1 MDYLSNQINELKEKI
16 ETNEKLLSDP
26 VLGPL
31 ATEENKSL
39 QEQLQA
45 LESAGRSAQET
56 DGDGTDPSYSPAT
69 IEIRAAAGG
78 DEAQI
83 FANDLTRMYIRFA
96 TNQGFKVDL
105 IDENIIRIHIG
116 KNNSWG
122 HGAYET
128 FSVESGV
135 HRVQRVPET
144 ESAGRIHT
152 STATVAVLP
161 IIPPKAVEVKEAD
174 LEWQFTTAGG
184 PGGQNVNKVNTAVRL
199 THKPTGIVVAV
210 REERYQARNKEIALE
225 ILRSKLWEREEQQ
238 RLSKVES
245 GRAAAVGRGMRSE
258 KIKTYNFPQNRL
270 TDHRLTKNWYSLK
283 EIIEGD
289 LSDVLTYTLEHL
301 GLPADATALQA
312 GKDKVPEEARE

>member
-1 MDYLSNQINELKEKI
+1 MDYLSNQINELKEKL
-16 ETNEKLLSDP
+16 ESNKKLLADP
-26 VLGPL
+26 ELGPL
-31 ATEENKSL
+31 ASEEIKSL
-39 QEQLQA
+39 EEQLKA
-45 LESAGRSAQET
+45 LESAVAGSHAASGE
-56 DGDGTDPSYSPAT
+56 DEADLSYSPAT
-69 IEIRAAAGG
+69 IEIRSAAGG

-83 FANDLTRMYIRFA
+83 FANDLTRMYTRFA
-96 TNQGFKVDL
+96 QAQGFKIDL
-105 IDENIIRIHIG
+105 IDANIIRIHIG
-116 KNNSWG
+116 KNNPWG

-161 IIPPKAVEVKEAD
+161 VIPPKAVEVKEPD

-199 THKPTGIVVAV
+199 THKPTGITVAV
-210 REERYQARNKEIALE
+210 REERFQARNKEIALE
-225 ILRSKLWEREEQQ
+225 ILRGKLWEREEEQ
-238 RLSKVES
+238 RLSKIES

-258 KIKTYNFPQNRL
+258 KVKTYNFPQNRL
-270 TDHRLTKNWYSLK
+270 TDHRLGKSWYSLK
-283 EIIEGD
+283 EVIEGD

-301 GLPADATALQA
+301 G
-312 GKDKVPEEARE
+312 KDEAPTEEKEAE

>member
-1 MDYLSNQINELKEKI
+1 MDYLSKQINEIKAKI
-16 ETNEKLLSDP
+16 ETNQKLLLDP
-26 VLGPL
+26 DLSAL
-31 ATEENKSL
+31 ASEEMVSL
-39 QEQLQA
+39 EEQLRA
-45 LESAGRSAQET
+45 LESASIHSDSTAASSNLGE
-56 DGDGTDPSYSPAT
+56 GGAT

-83 FANDLTRMYIRFA
+83 FANDLTRMYTRFA
-96 TNQGFKVDL
+96 SSQGFKLDQ
-105 IDENIIRIHIG
+105 IDSNIIRIHIG
-116 KNNSWG
+116 KNNPWG

-128 FSVESGV
+128 FSIESGV

-161 IIPPKAVEVKEAD
+161 VIPPKAVEVKETD

-199 THKPTGIVVAV
+199 THKPTGIIVAV
-210 REERYQARNKEIALE
+210 REERFQARNKEIALE
-225 ILRSKLWEREEQQ
+225 ILRAKLWEAEELE
-238 RLSKVES
+238 RLTRIES
-245 GRAAAVGRGMRSE
+245 GREAAVGRGMRSE

-289 LSDVLTYTLEHL
+289 LAAVLTYSLEHL
-301 GLPADATALQA
+301 PTLP
-312 GKDKVPEEARE
+312 

>member
-1 MDYLSNQINELKEKI
+1 MDYLESQIQDIKAKI
-16 ETNEKLLSDP
+16 ETNEKLLADP
-26 VLGPL
+26 DLAPL
-31 ATEENKSL
+31 ATEEINALKI
-39 QEQLQA
+39 QLA
-45 LESAGRSAQET
+45 ILESAASTNTSPAVPSRSLGE
-56 DGDGTDPSYSPAT
+56 GGAT
-69 IEIRAAAGG
+69 IEIRSAAGG

-83 FANDLTRMYIRFA
+83 FADDLTRMYLRFA
-96 TNQGFKVDL
+96 QSQAFKTEL
-105 IDENIIRIHIG
+105 IDTNILRINIG
-116 KNNSWG
+116 KNNPWG

-135 HRVQRVPET
+135 HRVQRVPAT

-161 IIPPKAVEVKEAD
+161 VIPPQAVEVKEAD

-199 THKPTGIVVAV
+199 THQPTGIIVAV
-210 REERYQARNKEIALE
+210 REERFQARNKEIALE
-225 ILRSKLWEREEQQ
+225 ILRAKLWEKAEQE
-238 RLSKVES
+238 RLAKIES

-270 TDHRLTKNWYSLK
+270 TDHRLAKNWYRLK

-289 LSDVLTYTLEHL
+289 LSAVLLYSLAHL
-301 GLPADATALQA
+301 G
-312 GKDKVPEEARE
+312 KDEA

>member
-1 MDYLSNQINELKEKI
+1 MDYLSKQINELKEKI
-16 ETNEKLLSDP
+16 EANKKLLADP
-26 VLGPL
+26 ELAPL
-31 ATEENKSL
+31 VGEEIKSL
-39 QEQLQA
+39 EEQLKA
-45 LESAGRSAQET
+45 LEAASTSAHGNERTDET
-56 DGDGTDPSYSPAT
+56 DLSYSPAT

-83 FANDLTRMYIRFA
+83 FANDLTRMYTRFA
-96 TNQGFKVDL
+96 ATQGFKIDL
-105 IDENIIRIHIG
+105 IDANIIRVHIG
-116 KNNSWG
+116 KNNPWG
-122 HGAYET
+122 YGAYET
-128 FSVESGV
+128 FSIESGV

-161 IIPPKAVEVKEAD
+161 TTPPKTVEVKEAD

-210 REERYQARNKEIALE
+210 REERFQARNKEIALE
-225 ILRSKLWEREEQQ
+225 ILRSKLWEREEQE
-238 RLSKVES
+238 RLSKIES

-270 TDHRLTKNWYSLK
+270 TDHRLGKSWYSLK

-289 LSDVLTYTLEHL
+289 LADVFSYTLKHL
-301 GLPADATALQA
+301 GE
-312 GKDKVPEEARE
+312 G

>member
-1 MDYLSNQINELKEKI
+1 MDYLSKQINELKEKI
-16 ETNEKLLSDP
+16 EANQKLVSDP
-26 VLGPL
+26 DLGPL
-31 ATEENKSL
+31 ASEEIKGLEEQLKSL
-39 QEQLQA
+39 EA
-45 LESAGRSAQET
+45 VEVSASGSSGDEET
-56 DGDGTDPSYSPAT
+56 DLSYSPAT
-69 IEIRAAAGG
+69 IEIRSAAGG

-83 FANDLTRMYIRFA
+83 FANDLTRMYTRFA
-96 TNQGFKVDL
+96 QAQGFKIDL
-105 IDENIIRIHIG
+105 IDANIIRIHIG
-116 KNNSWG
+116 KNNPWG

-161 IIPPKAVEVKEAD
+161 VIPPKAVEVKEVD
-174 LEWQFTTAGG
+174 LEWAFTTAGG

-210 REERYQARNKEIALE
+210 REERFQARNKEIALE
-225 ILRSKLWEREEQQ
+225 ILRSKLWEREEQD
-238 RLSKVES
+238 RLSKIES

-270 TDHRLTKNWYSLK
+270 TDHRLGKSWYALK

-289 LSDVLTYTLEHL
+289 LAEIFTYTLDHL
-301 GLPADATALQA
+301 I
-312 GKDKVPEEARE
+312 

>member
-1 MDYLSNQINELKEKI
+1 MDYLSKQIEELKAKI
-16 ETNEKLLSDP
+16 DSNQKLLTDP
-26 VLGPL
+26 DLSPL
-31 ATEENKSL
+31 AGEEIRGL
-39 QEQLQA
+39 EEQLKA
-45 LESAGRSAQET
+45 LEEASVGASGSQET
-56 DGDGTDPSYSPAT
+56 ETTDLSYSPAT

-78 DEAQI
+78 NEAQN
-83 FANDLTRMYIRFA
+83 FANDLTRMYTRFA
-96 TNQGFKVDL
+96 SNQGFKL
-105 IDENIIRIHIG
+105 EQIDGNIIRIHIG
-116 KNNSWG
+116 QNNPWG

-161 IIPPKAVEVKEAD
+161 VIPAKAVEVKEAD
-174 LEWQFTTAGG
+174 LDWQFTTAGG

-210 REERYQARNKEIALE
+210 REERFQARNKEIALE
-225 ILRSKLWEREEQQ
+225 ILRAKLWEHEEVQ
-238 RLSKVES
+238 RLSQIDS

-270 TDHRLTKNWYSLK
+270 TDHRLAKSWYSLK

-289 LSDVLTYTLEHL
+289 LSDVLIYSLEHL
-301 GLPADATALQA
+301 PTLP
-312 GKDKVPEEARE
+312 

>member
-1 MDYLSNQINELKEKI
+1 MDYLESQIQDIKAKI
-16 ETNEKLLSDP
+16 EINEKLLADP
-26 VLGPL
+26 DLGPL
-31 ATEENKSL
+31 ASEEINALKI
-39 QEQLQA
+39 QLTA
-45 LESAGRSAQET
+45 LESAANSNNPPAAPSRSLGE
-56 DGDGTDPSYSPAT
+56 GGAT
-69 IEIRAAAGG
+69 IEIRPAAGG

-83 FANDLTRMYIRFA
+83 FADDLTRMYLRFA
-96 TNQGFKVDL
+96 QSQGFKTEL
-105 IDENIIRIHIG
+105 IDANILRINIA
-116 KNNSWG
+116 KNNPWG

-135 HRVQRVPET
+135 HRVQRVPAT

-161 IIPPKAVEVKEAD
+161 VIPPQAVEEVKETD

-199 THKPTGIVVAV
+199 THQPTGIIVAV
-210 REERYQARNKEIALE
+210 REERFQARNKEIALE
-225 ILRSKLWEREEQQ
+225 ILRAKLWEKAEQE
-238 RLSKVES
+238 RLSKIES

-270 TDHRLTKNWYSLK
+270 TDHRLAKSWYSLK

-289 LSDVLTYTLEHL
+289 LSAVLLYTLDHL
-301 GLPADATALQA
+301 GKNE
-312 GKDKVPEEARE
+312 G

>member
-1 MDYLSNQINELKEKI
+1 MDYLTNQINELKEKI
-16 ETNEKLLSDP
+16 EANKKLLSDAD
-26 VLGPL
+26 LGPL
-31 ATEENKSL
+31 ANEEIKSL
-39 QEQLQA
+39 EEQLKA
-45 LESAGRSAQET
+45 LESASESAHGAVGEDVT
-56 DGDGTDPSYSPAT
+56 DLSYSPAT
-69 IEIRAAAGG
+69 IEIRSAAGG

-83 FANDLTRMYIRFA
+83 FANDLTRMYTRFA
-96 TNQGFKVDL
+96 ATQGFKVDL
-105 IDENIIRIHIG
+105 IDSNIIRIHIG
-116 KNNSWG
+116 KNNPWG

-161 IIPPKAVEVKEAD
+161 VIPPKAVEVRESD

-199 THKPTGIVVAV
+199 THKPTGITVAV
-210 REERYQARNKEIALE
+210 REERFQARNKEIALE
-225 ILRSKLWEREEQQ
+225 ILRSKLWEREEQERNSQ
-238 RLSKVES
+238 IES

-270 TDHRLTKNWYSLK
+270 TDHRLGKSWYALK

-289 LSDVLTYTLEHL
+289 LSEVLTYTLEHL
-301 GLPADATALQA
+301 G
-312 GKDKVPEEARE
+312 KDETTTEEDEAVRE

>member
-16 ETNEKLLSDP
+16 VANEKLLSDP
-26 VLGPL
+26 DLAPL
-31 ATEENKSL
+31 ASEEIKNLKL
-39 QEQLQA
+39 QVEA
-45 LESAGRSAQET
+45 LETAAKAASSSDESSET
-56 DGDGTDPSYSPAT
+56 DLSYSPAT

-83 FANDLTRMYIRFA
+83 FADDLTRMYLRFA
-96 TNQGFKVDL
+96 QNQGFKTEM
-105 IDENIIRIHIG
+105 IDQNIIRITIG
-116 KNNSWG
+116 RNNPWG

-144 ESAGRIHT
+144 EAAGRIHT

-161 IIPPKAVEVKEAD
+161 VIPPKAVEIKEAD

-210 REERYQARNKEIALE
+210 REERFQARNKEIALE
-225 ILRSKLWEREEQQ
+225 ILRSKLWEREDQD
-238 RLSKVES
+238 RLSKIES
-245 GRAAAVGRGMRSE
+245 GRAAAVGRGMRAE

-270 TDHRLTKNWYSLK
+270 TDHRLGKSWYSLK

-289 LSDVLTYTLEHL
+289 LSEVLTYTLEHL
-301 GLPADATALQA
+301 GKDEPAEA
-312 GKDKVPEEARE
+312 PEE

>member
-1 MDYLSNQINELKEKI
+1 MDYLSTQINELKAKI
-16 ETNEKLLSDP
+16 AENKKLLSDP
-26 VLGPL
+26 DLGPL
-31 ATEENKSL
+31 AAEDIKRDE
-39 QEQLQA
+39 EQLTA
-45 LESAGRSAQET
+45 LESASSNNSPASPSRSLGE
-56 DGDGTDPSYSPAT
+56 GGAT

-96 TNQGFKVDL
+96 SSQGFK
-105 IDENIIRIHIG
+105 IDQIDSNTIRIHISQ
-116 KNNSWG
+116 NHPWG

-152 STATVAVLP
+152 STASVAVLP
-161 IIPPKAVEVKEAD
+161 VIPPKAVEVKEAD

-210 REERYQARNKEIALE
+210 REERFQARNKEIALE
-225 ILRSKLWEREEQQ
+225 ILRSKLWEHEEQE
-238 RLSKVES
+238 RLSKIDS
-245 GRAAAVGRGMRSE
+245 GRSAAVGRGMRSE

-270 TDHRLTKNWYSLK
+270 TDHRLGKNWYSLK

-301 GLPADATALQA
+301 SEPTLPQ
-312 GKDKVPEEARE
+312 

>member
-1 MDYLSNQINELKEKI
+1 MDYLESQIQDIKAKI
-16 ETNEKLLSDP
+16 EINEKLLADP
-26 VLGPL
+26 DLGPL
-31 ATEENKSL
+31 ASEEINALKI
-39 QEQLQA
+39 QLTA
-45 LESAGRSAQET
+45 LESAANSNNPPAAPSRSLGE
-56 DGDGTDPSYSPAT
+56 GGAT
-69 IEIRAAAGG
+69 IEIRPAAGG

-83 FANDLTRMYIRFA
+83 FADDLTRMYLRFA
-96 TNQGFKVDL
+96 QSQGFKTEL
-105 IDENIIRIHIG
+105 IDANILRINIA
-116 KNNSWG
+116 KNNPWG

-135 HRVQRVPET
+135 HRVKRVPAT

-161 IIPPKAVEVKEAD
+161 VIPPQAVEEVKETD

-199 THKPTGIVVAV
+199 THQPTGIIVAV
-210 REERYQARNKEIALE
+210 REERFQARNKEIALE
-225 ILRSKLWEREEQQ
+225 ILRAKLWEKAEQE
-238 RLSKVES
+238 RLSKIES

-270 TDHRLTKNWYSLK
+270 TDHRLAKSWYSLK

-289 LSDVLTYTLEHL
+289 LSAVLLYTLDHL
-301 GLPADATALQA
+301 GKNE
-312 GKDKVPEEARE
+312 G

>member
-1 MDYLSNQINELKEKI
+1 MDYLSIQIDEIKSKI

-26 VLGPL
+26 DLGTL
-31 ATEENKSL
+31 AAEDIKAL
-39 QEQLQA
+39 KIQLTA
-45 LESAGRSAQET
+45 LESAAKSASSENET
-56 DGDGTDPSYSPAT
+56 DISDLGDSPAT
-69 IEIRAAAGG
+69 LEIRAAAGG
-78 DEAQI
+78 DEAQN
-83 FANDLTRMYIRFA
+83 FANDLTRMYTRFA
-96 TNQGFKVDL
+96 ANQGFKLDQ
-105 IDENIIRIHIG
+105 IDANIIRIHIG

-135 HRVQRVPET
+135 HRVQRVPAT

-161 IIPPKAVEVKEAD
+161 VIPARAVEINPTD
-174 LEWQFTTAGG
+174 LEWAFTTAGG

-199 THKPTGIVVAV
+199 THKPTGIIVAV
-210 REERYQARNKEIALE
+210 REERFQARNKEIALE
-225 ILRSKLWEREEQQ
+225 ILRAKLWEREETE
-238 RLSKVES
+238 RLSQIES

-270 TDHRLTKNWYSLK
+270 TDHRLGKSWYSLK

-289 LSDVLTYTLEHL
+289 LSEVLLYTLDHL
-301 GLPADATALQA
+301 GHDEVIPAESTVD
-312 GKDKVPEEARE
+312 